1 MSQETSQQQ
10 DILTMA
16 VEANASIA
24 IQSGLALAQKAIQLE
39 QEKNCEALAIDFLK
53 KAIIILEQE
62 IIYCKDQFQT
72 VLQTLIFSYQNR
84 CKSLSLQKQKRELI
98 EMENHLETFDIMDPY
113 SIYPIKKSDL
123 LNVEGDS
130 RFNPF
135 LCYQQGANNQQISLE
150 TLLNVVDEFEKIEMN
165 IKLLFT
171 SMHQGVQLTKR
182 LFITPLIWYMPI
194 EENETLKEKQA
205 IMHELGYNIEQ
216 ILVMNKYS
224 PSYELFASVKSLRE
238 YCQSVYKNKKYLIE
252 ENMQFLNP
260 NKNSNNTNN
269 QNSQTSGS
277 IINNNNNNTSSNN
290 ISLLSN
296 DQLGS
301 NQQNSLQSKLNNKFD
316 QYKNTFL
323 KKFKKI
329 LKTENE
335 EKQQIDYYHCIFDL
349 LKNMCLFF
357 YLLQNSYSL
366 NLHTQNTSENES
378 EINSQI
384 NKFKKDRQF
393 IYIFIREFVIKL
405 ILNDLYIKYNQYISY
420 SKKKQS

>member
-1 MSQETSQQQ
+1 MSQEISQQQ

-39 QEKNCEALAIDFLK
+39 QEKNCEALAIDFFK

-62 IIYCKDQFQT
+62 IIYCKGQFQT

-123 LNVEGDS
+123 LNIEGDS

-135 LCYQQGANNQQISLE
+135 LCYQQGANSQQISLE
-150 TLLNVVDEFEKIEMN
+150 TLLNVVEEFEKIEMN

-194 EENETLKEKQA
+194 EETEILKEKQA
-205 IMHELGYNIEQ
+205 VMHELGYNIEQ

-224 PSYELFASVKSLRE
+224 PSYEFFGSVKSLRE

-252 ENMQFLNP
+252 ENIQFLNP
-260 NKNSNNTNN
+260 NKNSNSNPNSQNN
-269 QNSQTSGS
+269 QINGN
-277 IINNNNNNTSSNN
+277 IVNNNANSSSSNN

-301 NQQNSLQSKLNNKFD
+301 NQQNTLQSKLNNKFD

-335 EKQQIDYYHCIFDL
+335 EKQQIDYYH
-349 LKNMCLFF
+349 
-357 YLLQNSYSL
+357 Q
-366 NLHTQNTSENES
+366 
-378 EINSQI
+378 
-384 NKFKKDRQF
+384 
-393 IYIFIREFVIKL
+393 FVIKI
-405 ILNDLYIKYNQYISY
+405 ILNDLYVKYNQYISY